1 MLWAIFKVPIFRVT
15 MSNMLQGFQGRLLL
29 PACALIAFAGMATA
43 QTTSCD
49 TSNGGYTLSIEQ
61 IATDLGTLATGP
73 ETVDLSDYSTYR
85 IFLNCESSEDKL
97 SAVSGDASRPVYLT
111 TTGNFYQ
118 SSLFEGANGALA
130 NAISPAL
137 FSVYPDT
144 EFDSW
149 VTIGIEQAPNSSNGE
164 TSVSL
169 VEDPTNPLSVG
180 FANGGNLVI
189 DTPQGSAWFIEN
201 SDVYTNGL
209 AGSDS
214 KVLIAQVTTDGE
226 VSGQFGLQVFRN
238 GISDDANCVRPYL
251 GVESHG
257 CLEPTACNY
266 TPNVLFD
273 NGSCDF
279 CSCPDSMQVL
289 SSNFSSDSL
298 PQYSIDIDLIAD
310 HDTTGIIAL
319 NGMKTY
325 RLYAVVET
333 AGDRV
338 NAVYGND
345 MAPLAI
351 TSTAPFYQAPLGAE
365 TPSNISSLLFDF
377 PAYVDLE
384 YDSWATIGI
393 DRSPSFME
401 GTGYEAV
408 TVAGDW
414 AAPFEAGG
422 GIFASG
428 VVGGTWFALPSS
440 SNVIPDENLRIL
452 IGQFTTAGVVSGTL
466 AMQVIPATLPAGIAD
481 FRLPF
486 SFTSDGLGDFNYL
499 YPEICTCDN
508 VDGDYLC
515 DNVDDC
521 VGQYDECGICNGPG
535 ATGECGCNDIP
546 AGDCDCNGNQLD
558 ALGICGGTC
567 ASDADGN
574 GTCDDSEVQG
584 CVDSSASNYDVNAT
598 QDDGTCFYLGC
609 TDPTASNYD
618 TSANTDD
625 GSCQYPGCTDPDAW
639 NYDDSANVND
649 GSCQDNACGVIG
661 ELVIATNYAFTP
673 SSVSIPTGGT
683 VVWQNNTS
691 SLHNANGVTNSI
703 TGAPFDNPED
713 FSLAATIGNDAGI
726 CIGSY
731 TFHIP
736 GVYQYDC
743 SVGIHA
749 DLGMVGTIIVGTG
762 GCMDTGASNYSSDTE
777 YDDGSCVFP
786 GCTDP
791 AACNYDSNAN
801 SDDSSCL
808 LATGCQTC
816 SGQTD
821 GTGVVVNNDTDGD
834 GVCDADE
841 VPGCQDQ
848 AACNYNANATDFDDS
863 CTYLDGICE
872 TCENGLIV
880 VNDADDDGV
889 CDANEVTGCTDP
901 MACNYDSD
909 PTTDTDNTLCT
920 YVDGVC
926 ETCENGLIVDND
938 ADDDGVCDANEVTG
952 CTDATACNYDSDP
965 TTDTDNALCAYVDG
979 VCETCENGIVVDNDT
994 DNDSVCDA
1002 DEVTGCTDPTAC
1014 NYDSDPTTDTDNA
1027 LCTYVDSDCETC
1039 ENGIVVDNDQ
1049 DNDGVCDADEIV
1061 GCQDQTACNYNAAAT
1076 DADDSCIYLDGECET
1091 CENGVIVDNDADNDG
1106 VCDANEVTGCTDPT
1120 ACNYDS
1126 DPTTD
1131 TDNTLCT
1138 YTSPGL
1144 DCNGECINDADDDG
1158 ICDENEAPC
1167 HDYNNNGVCDAEE
1180 TYGCTYIDACN
1191 YSIQATADD
1200 GSCTYAA
1207 AGFNCD
1213 GSSING
1219 SGDFAGCTYTTAL
1232 NYSAVATMDDGTC
1245 VFPDVPNETGPC
1257 LFDVS
1262 GDSTV
1267 NTPDLLIFLQYW
1279 ESTCE

>member
-872 TCENGLIV
+872 TCENGVIV
-880 VNDADDDGV
+880 DNDADDDGV

-994 DNDSVCDA
+994 DNDS
-1002 DEVTGCTDPTAC
+1002 
-1014 NYDSDPTTDTDNA
+1014 
-1027 LCTYVDSDCETC
+1027 
-1039 ENGIVVDNDQ
+1039 
-1049 DNDGVCDADEIV
+1049 VCDADEIV